1 MAQLKDLIVNGP
13 ARFAGNVFV
22 NGYVA
27 EGMSTTTNIAAIP
40 ITNGSCKCT
49 ISAAGTFGLAAIPEA
64 GRTIHVLIYNSS
76 SSAKTVT
83 LPNTGSYRSF
93 SGNSVSVPAT
103 GYAEVSV
110 FSDGSIMFIRAG
122 Y

>member
-13 ARFAGNVFV
+13 SRFVGNVFV
-22 NGYVA
+22 NGYVS

-40 ITNGSCKCT
+40 ITHSSCKCT
-49 ISAAGTFGLAAIPEA
+49 ISAAGSFALASTPAA

-76 SSAKTVT
+76 SAAKTVT
-83 LPNTGSYRSF
+83 LPKSGSYRSF
-93 SGNSVSVPAT
+93 SGDSISVPAT
-103 GYAEVSV
+103 GYAEVNV
-110 FSDGSIMFIRAG
+110 FSDGTTMFIRAG

>member
-13 ARFAGNVFV
+13 SRFVGNVFV

-49 ISAAGTFGLAAIPEA
+49 ISAAGSLKLAATPAA
-64 GRTIHVLIYNSS
+64 GRVIHILIYNSA
-76 SSAKTVT
+76 SSAVTVT
-83 LPNTGSYRSF
+83 LPTGSGYKSF
-93 SGNSVSVPAT
+93 SGSSMSVPAT

-110 FSDGSIMFIRAG
+110 FSDGSTMFIRAG